1 MIALLADENFPIAS
15 VVRLRSDGFDIV
27 AISELA
33 PGMPDV
39 DVLSTACE
47 QNRVLI
53 TFDRDFGELIYR
65 DLAPVPPGV
74 IYLRVTA
81 SSAEE
86 PARVVADLLGDSSFE
101 ILGRFSVVTGDGVRQ
116 RALR

>member
-15 VVRLRSDGFDIV
+15 IALLRTSGFDV
-27 AISELA
+27 ASISEIA
-33 PGMPDV
+33 RGAPDV
-39 DVLSTACE
+39 DVLRIARE

-74 IYLRVTA
+74 IYLRVTV
-81 SSAEE
+81 SSSEG
-86 PARVVADLLGDSSFE
+86 PAQVVANLLSDTSFE

-116 RALR
+116 RALG

>member
-1 MIALLADENFPIAS
+1 VIALLADENFPLAS
-15 VVRLRSDGFDIV
+15 VARLRIAGFGV
-27 AISELA
+27 ASISELA
-33 PGMPDV
+33 RGAPDV
-39 DVLSTACE
+39 DVLGIACE

-74 IYLRVTA
+74 IYLRVAA
-81 SSAEE
+81 SSPDQ
-86 PARVVADLLGDSSFE
+86 PAQVIADLLADPSLEVF
-101 ILGRFSVVTGDGVRQ
+101 GRFSVVTGDGVRQ

>member
-1 MIALLADENFPIAS
+1 VIALLADENFSLAS
-15 VVRLRSDGFDIV
+15 VARLRSDGFDVV

-39 DVLSTACE
+39 DVLRIACE

-74 IYLRVTA
+74 IYLRIAA
-81 SSAEE
+81 SSPEE
-86 PARVVADLLGDSSFE
+86 PAKVVADLLGDASVE

-116 RALR
+116 RALC